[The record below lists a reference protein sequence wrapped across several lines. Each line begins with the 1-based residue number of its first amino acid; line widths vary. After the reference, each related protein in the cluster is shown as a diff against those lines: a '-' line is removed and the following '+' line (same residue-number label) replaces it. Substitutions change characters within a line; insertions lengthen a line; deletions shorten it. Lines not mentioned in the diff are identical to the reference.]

1 MTLSEYKVIV
11 EKELERR
18 FSYGDVPQKLILESS
33 KYSLMAG
40 GKRLRAAFL
49 MEFCSIF
56 GGSIEEA
63 LPFAAAIEMIHAYS
77 LIHDD
82 LPCMDNDDFR
92 RGKPTNHK
100 VYGEAI
106 ALLAGDNLLN
116 SAYEIMLTESMSGSK
131 YARAGALIA
140 EAAGAYGMIGG
151 QVLDIQ
157 EGIRSEED
165 LKLMVSL
172 KTGKLFYA
180 ACMAGAILGGAG
192 LDSLPYVAEYAE
204 KIGLA
209 FQIVDD
215 ILDVKGDFEKLGKTI
230 NSDADNDKY
239 TFVTAYGIEEA
250 QKKADKL
257 TDEAIEALKCLPKSE
272 FLRDIAEKLRRRE
285 S

>member
-18 FSYGDVPQKLILESS
+18 FPYDDVPQKLILESS

-116 SAYEIMLTESMSGSK
+116 SAYEVMLTESMSGSK

-250 QKKADKL
+250 RKKADKL

>member
-18 FSYGDVPQKLILESS
+18 FSYDDVPQKLIFESS

>member
-257 TDEAIEALKCLPKSE
+257 TDEQPM
-272 FLRDIAEKLRRRE
+272 DP
-285 S
+285 